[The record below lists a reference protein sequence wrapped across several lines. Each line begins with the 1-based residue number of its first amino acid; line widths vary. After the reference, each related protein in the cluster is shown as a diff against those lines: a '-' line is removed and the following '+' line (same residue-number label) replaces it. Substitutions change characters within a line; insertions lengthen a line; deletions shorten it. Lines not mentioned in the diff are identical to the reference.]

1 LLVTAVTFP
10 DIVLAIHIMAVVLAF
25 GIVVAWPLVAQVVE
39 GVDPKAVA
47 TLYRAR
53 VLLGRT
59 LVNPG
64 LLLVVIAGV
73 YLAAHGHD
81 WKEFFVQWGIAAA
94 VVLGALEGALV
105 MRQSR
110 KLAELA
116 TRDIDA
122 AAGGSVSWS
131 EEFVA
136 GRSRNSMISIAMAII
151 VLATVY
157 VMTVN

>member
-25 GIVVAWPLVAQVVE
+25 GIVVAWPLVARVVE
-39 GVDPKAVA
+39 GVDPRAVPA
-47 TLYRAR
+47 LYRAR
-53 VLLGRT
+53 FLLGRM

-94 VVLGALEGALV
+94 VVLGALEGAFA

-110 KLAELA
+110 TLAELA
-116 TRDIDA
+116 TRDVET
-122 AAGGSVSWS
+122 AGAGPVSWS
-131 EEFVA
+131 EEFVLSR
-136 GRSRNSMISIAMAII
+136 GRYGIVSIVMAII

-157 VMTVN
+157 VMSVN